1 MGEASVPA
9 EHSQASQAPR
19 VPPPDVDPG
28 RSSDPGR
35 PPPQGSPPPVRL
47 IAPVRGRRAF
57 AEFGRRGRRVRRGTI
72 TVTWVAGDPAEP
84 PRVAY
89 AVGRRAGG
97 AVVRNRIRRR
107 LRSVMRDLSE
117 ELSPGAYLIGAG
129 AQAASLSYRELRTT
143 VSEALRAVVR

>member
-1 MGEASVPA
+1 MGEAPVPA
-9 EHSQASQAPR
+9 QQPQASQAPR
-19 VPPPDVDPG
+19 LSPPDVDPG
-28 RSSDPGR
+28 GSGDRVR
-35 PPPQGSPPPVRL
+35 PAAEGSPPSVRL
-47 IAPVRGRRAF
+47 IGRVKGRRAF
-57 AEFGRRGRRVRRGTI
+57 AAFRCGARRVRRGTI

-107 LRSVMRDLSE
+107 LRAVLR
-117 ELSPGAYLIGAG
+117 ELSDELVPGAYLVGAG
-129 AQAASLSYRELRTT
+129 AEAASLSYGELRAT

>member
-9 EHSQASQAPR
+9 QQPQAS
-19 VPPPDVDPG
+19 PPSRLSTPDVDPG
-28 RSSDPGR
+28 GTSHPCR
-35 PPPQGSPPPVRL
+35 PPPEGTPPAVRL
-47 IAPVRGRRAF
+47 IAPVKGRRAF
-57 AEFGRRGRRVRRGTI
+57 AAFSGGRRVRTGTI
-72 TVTWVAGDPAEP
+72 TVTWVPGDPSQP

-107 LRSVMRDLSE
+107 LRAVIR
-117 ELSPGAYLIGAG
+117 ELSSELVPGAYLIGAG
-129 AQAASLSYRELRTT
+129 AQAASLSYRELRAT